1 MIDAVMIGAAEV
13 EHLAR
18 LARLELTPGERETMR
33 ADLNAI
39 LGYFQQLSAV
49 DTSGV
54 EEMQRP
60 VDLVNVLR
68 EDEPGAVFSR
78 DVVEALAPETE
89 GGFVRVPRTVEAE

>member
-1 MIDAVMIGAAEV
+1 MIDAVMMGAAEV

-18 LARLELTPGERETMR
+18 LARLELTPGEQETMR